1 MIFRKTPSRN
11 QNRNQRNVSN
21 NLKNKIMKMSSGTKW
36 ALIIGGLAVIGVGG
50 YFLGKNK
57 GWWGK
62 A

>member
-1 MIFRKTPSRN
+1 
-11 QNRNQRNVSN
+11 
-21 NLKNKIMKMSSGTKW
+21 MKMSSGTKW